1 LEIRPPTST
10 SQGIE
15 PLAGFAPIQRI
26 AHYGAMNDQSRGWA
40 EQMSTGLAVVDG
52 MLRVQWIN
60 PALAE
65 LLGLGLRHAQGQSLT
80 ALLQDSGVAQQAA
93 RSLAEQRSVQCRGVV
108 LSGMHSGGQRVD
120 VSLQPLDAASLL
132 VEVHA
137 LADSAPVVSPLSA
150 TLRGFAHEV
159 KNPLAGLRGAAQLL
173 QRRLDD
179 ADMQALAGLVI
190 AEADRLA
197 ALANRL
203 LHHDGAPHLGAVN
216 LHQLLERLSDLI
228 QAEPSPPRLRHDY
241 DPSLPDVHGDADR
254 LQQVMLNLARNA
266 IEAGAQTLTLRS
278 RVEHGVRL
286 GERMFRSALRMD
298 VIDDGPGVPAA
309 LRDTLFEPLVSGR
322 ADGTGLGLA
331 LSREIAHEHGGE
343 LRYVSR
349 PGETVF
355 SLYLPLPPRSTATAS
370 AGRSDG

>member
-1 LEIRPPTST
+1 MSE
-10 SQGIE
+10 Q
-15 PLAGFAPIQRI
+15 
-26 AHYGAMNDQSRGWA
+26 QSRGWV

-52 MLRVQWIN
+52 GLRVQWIN

-65 LLGLGLRHAQGQSLT
+65 LLGLGLRHAQGLPLQG
-80 ALLQDSGVAQQAA
+80 LLQDAGVAGQAV
-93 RSLAEQRSVQCRGVV
+93 RSLAEQRSVQCRGV
-108 LSGMHSGGQRVD
+108 LLPGASAGQRVD
-120 VSLQPLDAASLL
+120 VALQPLEGGSLL
-132 VEVHA
+132 VEVHV
-137 LADSAPVVSPLSA
+137 LAETPSTVSPLSA

-179 ADMQALAGLVI
+179 PDMRSLAGMVI
-190 AEADRLA
+190 NEADRLT

-203 LHHDGAPHLGAVN
+203 LHHDGAPRLVLVN
-216 LHQLLERLSDLI
+216 LHQLMERVGELI
-228 QAEPSPPRLRHDY
+228 RAEASPPRLRQDY
-241 DPSLPDVHGDADR
+241 DPSLPDVEGDSDR
-254 LQQVMLNLARNA
+254 LQQVLLNLARNA
-266 IEAGAQTLTLRS
+266 IEAGAKTLTLRS
-278 RVEHGVRL
+278 RVEHSVRL
-286 GERMFRSALRMD
+286 GERMFRSALRLD

-349 PGETVF
+349 PGETAF
-355 SLYLPLPPRSTATAS
+355 SLYLPLPPRVGVAVST
-370 AGRSDG
+370 GRSHG

>member
-1 LEIRPPTST
+1 
-10 SQGIE
+10 
-15 PLAGFAPIQRI
+15 
-26 AHYGAMNDQSRGWA
+26 MNDQSLHWA

-52 MLRVQWIN
+52 RLRALWIN

-65 LLGLGLRHAQGQSLT
+65 LLGLGLRHAQGQAL
-80 ALLQDSGVAQQAA
+80 AVLLQDPDVAEQAA
-93 RSLAEQRSVQCRGVV
+93 RSLAEQRSVQCRGVA
-108 LSGMHSGGQRVD
+108 LSGTQGGRQRVD
-120 VSLQPLDAASLL
+120 VSLQPLDAGSLL

-137 LADSAPVVSPLSA
+137 LAESATTVSPLSA

-179 ADMQALAGLVI
+179 ADMRALAGLVI

-197 ALANRL
+197 TLANRL
-203 LHHDGAPHLGAVN
+203 LHHDGAPHLGEVN

-228 QAEPSPPRLRHDY
+228 QAEPSPPHLRHDY

-286 GERMFRSALRMD
+286 GERMFRSALRLD
-298 VIDDGPGVPAA
+298 VIDDGPGVPPA

-343 LRYVSR
+343 LRYASR
-349 PGETVF
+349 AGETVF
-355 SLYLPLPPRSTATAS
+355 SLYLPLPPRVAASATA
-370 AGRSDG
+370 AGSSDG

>member
-1 LEIRPPTST
+1 MSERRA
-10 SQGIE
+10 Q
-15 PLAGFAPIQRI
+15 
-26 AHYGAMNDQSRGWA
+26 NWV

-52 MLRVQWIN
+52 QLRVQWIN

-65 LLGLGLRHAQGQSLT
+65 LLGLGLRHAQGQPLMG
-80 ALLQDSGVAQQAA
+80 LLQDVGVIEQAR
-93 RSLAEQRSVQCRGVV
+93 RSLVEQRSVQCRGVS
-108 LSGMHSGGQRVD
+108 LSLVQGEQRLD
-120 VSLQPLDAASLL
+120 VSLQPLDADSLL

-137 LADSAPVVSPLSA
+137 LAEPTGTVSPLSA

-173 QRRLDD
+173 QRRLEDP
-179 ADMQALAGLVI
+179 DMQALAGLVI

-197 ALANRL
+197 MLANRL
-203 LHHDGAPHLGAVN
+203 LHHDGAPQLAAVN
-216 LHQLLERLSDLI
+216 LHQLLERLGDLI
-228 QAEPSPPRLRHDY
+228 VAEPSPPRLRHDY

-254 LQQVMLNLARNA
+254 LLQVMLNLARNA
-266 IEAGAQTLTLRS
+266 IEAGATTLILRS

-286 GERMFRSALRMD
+286 GERMFRSALRLD
-298 VIDDGPGVPAA
+298 VIDDGPGVPSA

-355 SLYLPLPPRSTATAS
+355 SLYLPLPPRSGA
-370 AGRSDG
+370 AGHSGRLYG

>member
-1 LEIRPPTST
+1 MKEQS
-10 SQGIE
+10 
-15 PLAGFAPIQRI
+15 LA
-26 AHYGAMNDQSRGWA
+26 WA
-40 EQMSTGLAVVDG
+40 EQMSTGLALVDG
-52 MLRVQWIN
+52 QLRVQWIN

-65 LLGLGLRHAQGQSLT
+65 LLGLGLRHAQGQFL
-80 ALLQDSGVAQQAA
+80 AGLLPDTRVAEQAA
-93 RSLAEQRSVQCRGVV
+93 RCLAEQRSVQCRGIA
-108 LSGMHSGGQRVD
+108 LSGMQSDGLRAD
-120 VSLQPLDAASLL
+120 VSLQPLGGESVL

-137 LADSAPVVSPLSA
+137 LAESAPMVSPLSA

-179 ADMQALAGLVI
+179 ADMQALAAMVI

-203 LHHDGAPHLGAVN
+203 LHHDGAPQLGAVN

-228 QAEPSPPRLRHDY
+228 QAEQSPPHLRHDY

-254 LQQVMLNLARNA
+254 LLQVMLNLARNA
-266 IEAGAQTLTLRS
+266 SEAGARTLTLRS
-278 RVEHGVRL
+278 RVEHGLRV
-286 GERMFRSALRMD
+286 GDRMLRSALRLD
-298 VIDDGPGVPAA
+298 VVDDGPGVPPA

-331 LSREIAHEHGGE
+331 ISREIAHEHGGE

-349 PGETVF
+349 PGDTVF
-355 SLYLPLPPRSTATAS
+355 SLYLPLPPRVSAAS
-370 AGRSDG
+370 GKKDG

>member
-1 LEIRPPTST
+1 MSE
-10 SQGIE
+10 
-15 PLAGFAPIQRI
+15 QRF
-26 AHYGAMNDQSRGWA
+26 QSWA
-40 EQMSTGLAVVDG
+40 EQMATGLAVVDG
-52 MLRVQWIN
+52 RLRVRWIN
-60 PALAE
+60 AALAE
-65 LLGLGLRHAQGQSLT
+65 LLGLGLRHAQGQSLVG
-80 ALLQDSGVAQQAA
+80 LMPEGGVAEQAV
-93 RSLAEQRSVQCRGVV
+93 RSLAEQRSVQCRGVA
-108 LSGMHSGGQRVD
+108 LSGVHGGGLRVD
-120 VSLQPLDAASLL
+120 VSLQPLDAGSLL

-137 LADSAPVVSPLSA
+137 LAESAPAVSPLSA

-179 ADMQALAGLVI
+179 ADMRALAGLVI
-190 AEADRLA
+190 AEADRLTT
-197 ALANRL
+197 LANRL
-203 LHHDGAPHLGAVN
+203 LHHDGAPQLGDVN
-216 LHQLLERLSDLI
+216 LHQLLERLSELI
-228 QAEPSPPRLRHDY
+228 LAEPSPPRLRHDY
-241 DPSLPDVHGDADR
+241 DPSLPDVRGDADR

-266 IEAGAQTLTLRS
+266 IEAGAQMLILRS

-286 GERMFRSALRMD
+286 GEHMLRSALRLD
-298 VIDDGPGVPAA
+298 VIDDGPGVPAS
-309 LRDTLFEPLVSGR
+309 LRETLFEPLVSGR

-355 SLYLPLPPRSTATAS
+355 SLYLPLPPRTPAPAHL